1 METADFI
8 ANVEEQFMETD
19 PGTIQ
24 MNTVFRNI
32 EEWSSLI
39 ALMLIAMVDEKY
51 NVVLTGDDI
60 RNSNTIQDL
69 YDKVSSKIN

>member
-1 METADFI
+1 MDNADFI

-24 MNTVFRNI
+24 MNTEFRTI
-32 EEWSSLI
+32 EEWSSLV

-51 NVVLTGDDI
+51 EVVLTGDDI

-69 YDKVSSKIN
+69 YDKVASKVN